1 MSDAKAQHEESAL
14 QELVNELKARGRQA
28 RITGRPDI
36 DGHPVLTT
44 DAVLEI
50 DGREW
55 AVDHCLVSREPD
67 LPPAM
72 AQADKTLSSRLQPV
86 ADAHKCGLA
95 VSYLPQA
102 KSGHTKKEI
111 ENYYDEV
118 VRTAET
124 AAKTRQMAVADDGFI
139 TAQVY
144 DADPPEVIVIPFTDT
159 TGNAFLGAQIEAG
172 LAGPLTKKLEGQP
185 KRAKDAGYPVALLL
199 DQIPR
204 PGSGNKTIWL
214 ASAYT
219 IAQVSQRVLNQHPG
233 IVDQVWLRPAQKAAI
248 YVAPQMHLLIA

>member
-1 MSDAKAQHEESAL
+1 
-14 QELVNELKARGRQA
+14 QA

-72 AQADKTLSSRLQPV
+72 AQAEKTLLARLQPV

-95 VSYLPQA
+95 ISFLPQA
-102 KSGHTKKEI
+102 KSGQTKKEG

-124 AAKTRQMAVADDGFI
+124 AAETGQMAMGSDGFI

-144 DADPPEVIVIPFTDT
+144 DAGPPGVSLIPFTDT
-159 TGNAFLGAQIEAG
+159 TGNAFLGTQIEAG
-172 LAGPLTKKLEGQP
+172 LASPLAKKLDGQ
-185 KRAKDAGYPVALLL
+185 
-199 DQIPR
+199 
-204 PGSGNKTIWL
+204 
-214 ASAYT
+214 
-219 IAQVSQRVLNQHPG
+219 
-233 IVDQVWLRPAQKAAI
+233 
-248 YVAPQMHLLIA
+248 

>member
-1 MSDAKAQHEESAL
+1 MIDAKEQHEESAL

-44 DAVLEI
+44 DAVLEV

-55 AVDHCLVSREPD
+55 AVDHCLVSREAD

-72 AQADKTLSSRLQPV
+72 AQADKTLSARLQPV
-86 ADAHKCGLA
+86 ADAHSRGLA

-102 KSGHTKKEI
+102 KASHTKKEI

-124 AAKTRQMAVADDGFI
+124 AAGTGQMAVGHDGFI
-139 TAQVY
+139 TVQVY
-144 DADPPEVIVIPFTDT
+144 DADQPEVSLIPFTDT
-159 TGNAFLGAQIEAG
+159 TGNAFLGTQIEAG
-172 LAGPLTKKLEGQP
+172 LAGPLAKKLEGQL

-219 IAQVSQRVLNQHPG
+219 IAQVTQRALNQHPG